1 MIDNKNNEVLRLDI
15 RLKGKDREK
24 FLENMQMLEYKK
36 YSTFIRDFS
45 NCEFLYVNL
54 YRKMVNEFRKQGNNL
69 NQIAKI
75 MNEDK
80 RVSDENLE
88 RLKNIENLYREML
101 KEIKNYEV

>member
-1 MIDNKNNEVLRLDI
+1 
-15 RLKGKDREK
+15 
-24 FLENMQMLEYKK
+24 
-36 YSTFIRDFS
+36 
-45 NCEFLYVNL
+45 
-54 YRKMVNEFRKQGNNL
+54 
-69 NQIAKI
+69 